1 LRAVVQPGEESSVDR
16 ITAFDLVIVL
26 ALLAMFIVGYAQ
38 GVVRRLLGIAAVLFS
53 LVLASYLRAPLGA
66 YLANE
71 WTNIGDSYSFMV
83 AFGGVFLATWITLT
97 IGIQITYR
105 PAPLFQKYP
114 VLDEILGG
122 LLGVLEGFI
131 LLIVALLVLDPYYT
145 QASVRETV
153 GIGEFTPLRTLF
165 DFLDKSL
172 TADILRHSA
181 IPAILAVFGFLFPQD
196 VRDTFRSALQLA
208 RR

>member
-1 LRAVVQPGEESSVDR
+1 VSIQP
-16 ITAFDLVIVL
+16 FDLVILL
-26 ALLAMFIVGYAQ
+26 ALLAMFVVGYAQ
-38 GVVRRLLGIAAVLFS
+38 GVVRRLLGIAAILFAIVLG
-53 LVLASYLRAPLGA
+53 SYLRQPLGS

-71 WTNIGDSYSFMV
+71 WSSIDDTYSFMV
-83 AFGGVFLATWITLT
+83 AFGAVFVATAVTLS

-105 PAPLFQKYP
+105 PAPLFQRYP

-131 LLIVALLVLDPYYT
+131 ILIAVLLILDPYYT
-145 QASVRETV
+145 QPAVRETV
-153 GIGEFTPLRTLF
+153 GQGEFTLLRSLH

-172 TADILRHSA
+172 VADILRHSV
-181 IPAILAVFGFLFPQD
+181 IPVILGLVGFLFPQD
-196 VRDTFRSALQLA
+196 VRDAFRSAAALVA

>member
-1 LRAVVQPGEESSVDR
+1 VDR
-16 ITAFDLVIVL
+16 ITPFDLVIL
-26 ALLAMFIVGYAQ
+26 LGLLAMFILGYAQ

-53 LVLASYLRAPLGA
+53 LVLAAYLRAPLGA

-71 WTNIGDSYSFMV
+71 WTSIDDTYSFMV
-83 AFGGVFLATWITLT
+83 AFGAVFVATWLALT

-105 PAPLFQKYP
+105 PAPLFQRYP

-122 LLGVLEGFI
+122 LIGAIEGVL
-131 LLIVALLVLDPYYT
+131 LVIVALLVLDPYYT
-145 QASVRETV
+145 QPAVRETV
-153 GIGEFTPLRTLF
+153 GIGEFTALRTLF

-172 TADILRHSA
+172 TADILRHSV
-181 IPAILAVFGFLFPQD
+181 IPGIMGVVGFLFPQD
-196 VRDTFRSALQLA
+196 VRDQFRAALQLA

>member
-1 LRAVVQPGEESSVDR
+1 MDR
-16 ITAFDLVIVL
+16 ITPFDLVIFL
-26 ALLAMFIVGYAQ
+26 ALLGMFIVGYAQ
-38 GVVRRLLGIAAVLFS
+38 GVIRRLLGIAAILFAIVLG
-53 LVLASYLRAPLGA
+53 SYLRAPLGA

-71 WTNIGDSYSFMV
+71 WTNIDDTYSFMV
-83 AFGGVFLATWITLT
+83 AFGAVFAATAITLS

-131 LLIVALLVLDPYYT
+131 ILIAVVLILDPYYT
-145 QASVRETV
+145 QPKVRETV
-153 GIGEFTPLRTLF
+153 GIGEFTALRTLF
-165 DFLDKSL
+165 GFLDTSFVV
-172 TADILRHSA
+172 DILRHSV
-181 IPAILAVFGFLFPQD
+181 IPAILGVVGFLFPQD
-196 VRDTFRSALQLA
+196 VRDVFRAAVQLA